1 MEQSVELGRGLG
13 DWLIYGPTWI
23 VLVLAIFAL
32 ALGRRGKLDWGVIV
46 PCALLVIWGIKQWLL
61 PSLDFSL
68 ALGLDRLLNLLTDNF
83 APLTKGVSE
92 VTEGGIRSL
101 EQGLRWLPP
110 LVVIAVLAGMAWRV
124 GDLKIA
130 LFTLVALVL
139 IWDLGLWRA
148 TMQTLTLVIISTCV
162 AVALALPLGILAAL
176 SPRCY
181 KIIMPVLDFM
191 QTMPAFVYLIPAIP
205 FFGLG
210 PVSAIFSTVIFAMP
224 PALRLTC
231 LGIRQVP
238 EDLIEAA
245 DAFGSTW
252 QQKLIKLQLPLATPT
267 IMAGVNQTIMLAL
280 SMVVIAAMIG
290 AKGLG
295 GEVWKAIQRL
305 KPGMGF
311 VAGLAVVL
319 LAMILDRITQNIGK
333 RNEPNS

>member
-1 MEQSVELGRGLG
+1 MEQTAQLGQNFG

-32 ALGRRGKLDWGVIV
+32 ALGKRGKLDWGVIA
-46 PCALLVIWGIKQWLL
+46 PCALLVIWAIKQWAL
-61 PSLDFSL
+61 PAVDFSL
-68 ALGLDRLLNLLTDNF
+68 ALSLDRLLNFFTDNF
-83 APLTKGVSE
+83 APLTKAVSE
-92 VTEGGIRSL
+92 VTAGGIRSL
-101 EQGLRWLPP
+101 GEGLRWLPP
-110 LVVIAVLAGMAWRV
+110 LVVMAFLAGLAWWV
-124 GDLKIA
+124 ADMKIA
-130 LFTLVALVL
+130 MFSLVSMVL
-139 IWDLGLWRA
+139 IWDLGLWQA

-162 AVALALPLGILAAL
+162 AVAVGLPLGIWAAI
-176 SPRCY
+176 SPPFYR
-181 KIIMPVLDFM
+181 IIMPVLDFM

-224 PALRLTC
+224 PSIRLTC

-238 EDLIEAA
+238 GELIEAA
-245 DAFGSTW
+245 DAFGSTPK
-252 QQKLIKLQLPLATPT
+252 QKLVKLQLPLAMPT

-319 LAMILDRITQNIGK
+319 LAMILDRITQNIANK
-333 RNEPNS
+333 NQQDS